1 MHSTNYTCNLYTP
14 CKLYIY
20 LVIYIYIDLD
30 SEESEYNAY
39 VFYQLLEE
47 QTSHSHTL
55 VEDVKVTKDLA
66 KVGNR
71 SKGSDD

>member
-1 MHSTNYTCNLYTP
+1 MPMYSTI
-14 CKLYIY
+14 YIY
-20 LVIYIYIDLD
+20 LYIDLD

-66 KVGNR
+66 KVGNEL
-71 SKGSDD
+71 KGVSG